1 MAGQEG
7 GEMRR
12 FLSTVLVTVMTM
24 AGAPLGVTAAQQDTI
39 ALKGRALSANLQ
51 VLPDARVQI
60 RDLKTA
66 QVVNTTTSNAMGE
79 FSFEGLKA
87 GDYIVELADASGHV
101 LGMSPPFTLGAARSV
116 AVSVV
121 AVAPGAVTA
130 GTGAGFSLF
139 GLGPVSS
146 VAVLGAAGAAAVTAV
161 VATRQDA
168 SPSR

>member
-1 MAGQEG
+1 
-7 GEMRR
+7 MRR
-12 FLSTVLVTVMTM
+12 FFSTVLVTAMTV
-24 AGAPLGVTAAQQDTI
+24 AGAPLGVVSAQHDSVALRGTAYTT
-39 ALKGRALSANLQ
+39 NLQ
-51 VLPDARVQI
+51 AFPDVRVQI

-66 QVVNTTTSNAMGE
+66 LLVNSTTSNATGE
-79 FSFEGLKA
+79 FSFENLKP

-101 LGMSPPFTLGAARSV
+101 MGMSPPFTLGTAKSV
-116 AVSVV
+116 TVSVV
-121 AVAPGAVTA
+121 AVSTGAVAA
-130 GTGAGFSLF
+130 GGGAGFSLF

>member
-1 MAGQEG
+1 
-7 GEMRR
+7 MRR

-24 AGAPLGVTAAQQDTI
+24 AGAPLGVVAAQQNSI
-39 ALKGRALSANLQ
+39 ALRGRAFTAKLQ
-51 VLPDARVQI
+51 TLPDARVQI
-60 RDLKTA
+60 RDLNTA
-66 QVVNTTTSNAMGE
+66 QIVNSTTSNATGE
-79 FSFEGLKA
+79 FSFEGLKP
-87 GDYIVELADASGHV
+87 GDYIVELADASGNV
-101 LGMSPPFTLGAARSV
+101 LGMSAPFTLGAAR
-116 AVSVV
+116 AATVSVV

>member
-1 MAGQEG
+1 MHK
-7 GEMRR
+7 

-24 AGAPLGVTAAQQDTI
+24 VGTPLGVMASPQDVPG
-39 ALKGRALSANLQ
+39 LKGRAFSSNLQ
-51 VLPDARVQI
+51 ALPDARVQV

-66 QVVNTTTSNAMGE
+66 QVVNTTTTNANGE
-79 FSFEGLKA
+79 FAFENLKP
-87 GDYIVELADASGHV
+87 GDYVVELSDASGNV
-101 LGMSPPFTLGAARSV
+101 LGMSPPVTFGAVRSV
-116 AVSVV
+116 AISVV
-121 AVAPGAVTA
+121 STSHGAVAA
-130 GTGAGFSLF
+130 GTSAGFSLF